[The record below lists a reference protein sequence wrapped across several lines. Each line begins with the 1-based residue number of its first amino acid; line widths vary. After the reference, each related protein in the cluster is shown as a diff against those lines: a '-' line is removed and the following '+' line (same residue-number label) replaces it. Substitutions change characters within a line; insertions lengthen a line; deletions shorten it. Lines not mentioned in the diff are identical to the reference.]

1 MDGSNLPQVEMFP
14 YQGVESRISKKGNLG
29 FQDMLPDWGICIT
42 NAGFFFMIPW
52 MVPIYHNW
60 KCFHTRVWK
69 LEFPRKENWISKIC
83 YQTGVFVFPRPLH
96 ESKDQVL
103 NVFTV
108 NVPHMESQLPRKG
121 ILHCY

>member
-14 YQGVESRISKKGNLG
+14 HQGVESRISKKGNLG

-52 MVPIYHNW
+52 MVPIYHNC
-60 KCFHTRVWK
+60 KCLQTRMWK

-83 YQTGVFVFPRPLH
+83 YQTRVFVFPRPLH

-103 NVFTV
+103 KF
-108 NVPHMESQLPRKG
+108 SQ
-121 ILHCY
+121 